1 MLESSGRTLLVLL
14 SLLAGTWGSSVSAAN
29 QIAACSTGVTSA
41 FEAGLSLCSV
51 QGPDAVTHP
60 CDCSLAVAAAGFLE
74 PSAASMGTSSSSYL
88 QSLPAVPKSMLMV
101 LVGFLCVS
109 LVHDRRLWLT
119 AVASI
124 LSFSHDQL
132 YPVSSISPD
141 QRDKRHLHR
150 LASCGISLC
159 GEEQVPLY
167 LWRRYMP
174 WTNTGGRRNLDV
186 PSDVIIDPQS
196 FNGNDFHPSVALI
209 TDGSGCPSSELLF
222 AQLARGP
229 PP

>member
-14 SLLAGTWGSSVSAAN
+14 SLLAGTWSSSVSAAN
-29 QIAACSTGVTSA
+29 QIAACSTGFPST
-41 FEAGLSLCSV
+41 FEAGPLQCSV

-60 CDCSLAVAAAGFLE
+60 CDCGFAAAAGLLK
-74 PSAASMGTSSSSYL
+74 PPAASIGTSSSSYL
-88 QSLPAVPKSMLMV
+88 QSLPVEPKSMLMA

-109 LVHDRRLWLT
+109 LVHDRKLWLT

-124 LSFSHDQL
+124 VSFSHDR
-132 YPVSSISPD
+132 PPTASSISPD
-141 QRDKRHLHR
+141 QRDKRRLHG
-150 LASCGISLC
+150 LVSCDASLYGAR
-159 GEEQVPLY
+159 QVPPC

-174 WTNTGGRRNLDV
+174 LTHADGWKNPGV
-186 PSDVIIDPQS
+186 PSGVLNPQS
-196 FNGNDFHPSVALI
+196 FNRSDFLPTVALVM
-209 TDGSGCPSSELLF
+209 DGSGCPSSQVAF